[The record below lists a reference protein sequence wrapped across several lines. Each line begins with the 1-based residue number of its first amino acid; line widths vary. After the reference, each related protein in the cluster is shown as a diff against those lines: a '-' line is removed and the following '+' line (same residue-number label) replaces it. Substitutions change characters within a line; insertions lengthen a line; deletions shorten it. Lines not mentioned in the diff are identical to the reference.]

1 MGLFGGGAQTGGG
14 YSSTTI
20 VDGKL
25 VQHDIGRTASS
36 TTASTASK
44 AMGYANVAFSA
55 AQAGMNISSYSS
67 QAKQYGKQA
76 ANAFSN
82 MLAIEDNYDLNK
94 WILRQ
99 KAVKTYGGIKVRIGE
114 GGSGLDMLQESAKNV
129 GIEQYKMHE
138 QYLMEKYQAYKDY
151 RKQKTKQAEARS
163 GEIGAAIGQAASIA
177 LSVGVGIMTGNP
189 AAGYATYNATS
200 GMFTEAGGKMGV
212 ALR

>member
-1 MGLFGGGAQTGGG
+1 MGLFGGGVQTSGG
-14 YSSTTI
+14 YSSTTH

-25 VQHDIGRTASS
+25 VQHDIGQTASS
-36 TTASTASK
+36 DGLQGFS
-44 AMGYANVAFSA
+44 GYAGAAMSL

-114 GGSGLDMLQESAKNV
+114 GGSGLDLLQESAKNV
-129 GIEQYKMHE
+129 GIEKYKMYE
-138 QYLMEKYQAYKDY
+138 QYLMEKYQAYKDF
-151 RKQKTKQAEARS
+151 RKAKTAQKAAQS
-163 GEIGAAIGQAASIA
+163 GQIGAAIGTAIAVVAAPFTGGASLA
-177 LSVGVGIMTGNP
+177 FAGTLSQ
-189 AAGYATYNATS
+189 
-200 GMFTEAGGKMGV
+200 AGGTVGSS
-212 ALR
+212 LR